1 MAIKIKN
8 LEQIS
13 SEYTSKQYVYKD
25 LSLDLGLTKIS
36 APGFKLPT
44 PGGDIKASFDLT
56 AIGNSLVNLF
66 NTLPGQRFLFPEY
79 GLDFRQFLF
88 SPITVGNGELIGRK
102 IYNGIKIYEPRV
114 NPLKVKVEADEDNNQ
129 YNITVILEIPV
140 LNTSTETQFILDI
153 KKQQFTQI
161 PNQNP
166 NFTNK

>member
-8 LEQIS
+8 LEQIA

-25 LSLDLGLTKIS
+25 LSLDLTTTKIS
-36 APGFKLPT
+36 TPGFKLPT
-44 PGGDIKASFDLT
+44 PGGDIKASFDLA

-102 IYNGIKIYEPRV
+102 IYNGVKTYESRV
-114 NPLKVKVEADEDNNQ
+114 NPLQVKIQADDENNQ
-129 YNITVILEIPV
+129 YNITVILEIPI
-140 LNTSTETQFILDI
+140 LNISTEMDFILDI
-153 KKQQFTQI
+153 KKQSFIQV
-161 PNQNP
+161 PLRNP
-166 NFTNK
+166 LNT

>member
-8 LEQIS
+8 LEQIA

-25 LSLDLGLTKIS
+25 LSLDLTTTKIP

-44 PGGDIKASFDLT
+44 PGGDIKASFDVS

-66 NTLPGQRFLFPEY
+66 NTLPGQRFLFPKY

-88 SPITVGNGELIGRK
+88 SPITVGTGELIGRK
-102 IYNGIKIYEPRV
+102 IYDGIKIYEPRV
-114 NPLKVKVEADEDNNQ
+114 NPLRVKVEADEDNNQ

-140 LNTSTETQFILDI
+140 LNISTETDFILDV
-153 KKQQFTQI
+153 KKQHFIQVPTK
-161 PNQNP
+161 NP
-166 NFTNK
+166 KII